1 MLLLVL
7 AHGDEVRLIQ
17 QDVRRHEGGVG
28 EEAAVYIVGVFRA
41 LVLEL
46 GHAAQLPEHGVAV
59 EDPAE
64 LGMLVHMALQ
74 EEGVLLRV
82 EAAGDVLGQ
91 LRGGAAA
98 QLLRV
103 LPHGQGVQVGHEV
116 KAVEL
121 LGQLRPV
128 FHRAQVVAQV
138 QVAGGLDAGEHDFLL
153 DVFVIHKVSPV
164 PVNTNP

>member
-7 AHGDEVRLIQ
+7 THGDEIRLVQ
-17 QDVRRHEGGVG
+17 EDVRRHQGGIG
-28 EEAAVYIVGVFRA
+28 EEAAVDVVGVLCA

-82 EAAGDVLGQ
+82 QTAGDVLGK
-91 LRGGAAA
+91 LGGGAAA
-98 QLLRV
+98 QLLG
-103 LPHGQGVQVGHEV
+103 LLAHGDGVQVGHEI
-116 KAVEL
+116 KAVKL
-121 LGQLRPV
+121 IRQLRPV

-138 QVAGGLDAGEHDFLL
+138 QIAGGLDAREHDFFL
-153 DVFVIHKVSPV
+153 FACVIHRVFLPY
-164 PVNTNP
+164 